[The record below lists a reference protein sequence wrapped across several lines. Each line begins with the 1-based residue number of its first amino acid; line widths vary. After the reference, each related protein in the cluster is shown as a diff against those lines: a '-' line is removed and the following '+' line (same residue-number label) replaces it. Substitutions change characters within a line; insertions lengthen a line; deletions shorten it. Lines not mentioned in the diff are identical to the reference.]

1 MDLLNKLKELSS
13 RVNELK
19 ESIQTE
25 EATKNAFIM
34 PFIQIMGYDVFNPL
48 EVVPEFT
55 ADIGIKKR
63 EKVDYAICKNGNPL
77 ILIECKHWKEDLHV
91 HSSQLK
97 RYYNVTKAKFGVLT
111 NGIRYRFYTDL
122 EAVNIMDD
130 KPFLEFDISNV
141 KENTVS
147 ELSKFTKEKFDV
159 EEIISSAN
167 ILKYSMAL
175 KEIITREMVEPSEDF
190 VRLFVK
196 QIYSGKVTK
205 HVIKDFTDIVKKVI
219 NQIYKDTV
227 NDRLTTALA
236 NEEEEVISTPVESK
250 IITTEE
256 EIEGFHI
263 VKSIVRENLDISRVV
278 ARDKQ
283 SYFGILLD
291 DNNRK
296 PICRLH
302 FNGTKKYL
310 GIINVT
316 ESDRT
321 EEKVQLNSLD
331 DIYNY
336 SNRIKLTIN
345 SYLSLEH

>member
-63 EKVDYAICKNGNPL
+63 EKVDYAICKNSNPL
-77 ILIECKHWKEDLHV
+77 ILIECKHWKEDLYV

-130 KPFLEFDISNV
+130 KPFLEFDISNI
-141 KENTVS
+141 KENTVA

-205 HVIKDFTDIVKKVI
+205 HVINDFTDIVKKVI

-336 SNRIKLTIN
+336 SSRIKLTIN